1 MKFESSPEIKLK
13 NKVEAISIKL
23 LIEQEMEIE
32 NIFKNTRRR
41 EYVDARRILFYI
53 LRNLFYIL
61 RNNFLLTYF
70 EIGRISKR
78 DHATIIHA
86 IKDFDYIIKADPILN
101 GVYEKALEKAE
112 FITTY
117 SPEARKEEIIKK
129 IEQLNEELLTLSN

>member
-1 MKFESSPEIKLK
+1 MKFESSPKIKLK
-13 NKVEAISIKL
+13 NKVEAESIKV
-23 LIEQEMEIE
+23 LIEQEMEID
-32 NIFKNTRRR
+32 NIFKKTRRR
-41 EYVDARRILFYI
+41 EYVDSRRI
-53 LRNLFYIL
+53 LFYIL

-101 GVYEKALEKAE
+101 GVYQKALERAE

>member
-1 MKFESSPEIKLK
+1 MKFESSPKIKLK
-13 NKVEAISIKL
+13 NKVEAESIKV
-23 LIEQEMEIE
+23 LIEQEMEID
-32 NIFKNTRRR
+32 NIFKKTRRR
-41 EYVDARRILFYI
+41 EYVDSRRI
-53 LRNLFYIL
+53 LFYIL

-129 IEQLNEELLTLSN
+129 IEQLNQELLTLSN

>member
-1 MKFESSPEIKLK
+1 MKFESSPKIKLK
-13 NKVEAISIKL
+13 NKVEAESIKV
-23 LIEQEMEIE
+23 LIEQEMEID
-32 NIFKNTRRR
+32 NIFKKTRRR
-41 EYVDARRILFYI
+41 EYVDSRRI
-53 LRNLFYIL
+53 LFYIL

-101 GVYEKALEKAE
+101 GVYEKALERAE

-129 IEQLNEELLTLSN
+129 IEQLNQELLTLSN

>member
-1 MKFESSPEIKLK
+1 MKFESSPKIKLK
-13 NKVEAISIKL
+13 NKVEAESIKV
-23 LIEQEMEIE
+23 LIEQEMEIDS
-32 NIFKNTRRR
+32 IFKKTRRR
-41 EYVDARRILFYI
+41 EYVDSRRI
-53 LRNLFYIL
+53 LFYIL

-101 GVYEKALEKAE
+101 GVYQKALERAE

>member
-1 MKFESSPEIKLK
+1 MKFESSPKIKLK
-13 NKVEAISIKL
+13 NKVEAESIKI
-23 LIEQEMEIE
+23 LIEQEMEIDD
-32 NIFKNTRRR
+32 IFKKTRRR
-41 EYVDARRILFYI
+41 EYVDSRRI
-53 LRNLFYIL
+53 LFYIL

-101 GVYEKALEKAE
+101 GVYEKALERAE

-129 IEQLNEELLTLSN
+129 IEQLNQELLTLSN

>member
-1 MKFESSPEIKLK
+1 MKFESSPKIKLK
-13 NKVEAISIKL
+13 NKVEAESIKV
-23 LIEQEMEIE
+23 LIEQEMEIDD
-32 NIFKNTRRR
+32 IFKKTRRR
-41 EYVDARRILFYI
+41 EYVDARRM
-53 LRNLFYIL
+53 LFYIL

>member
-1 MKFESSPEIKLK
+1 MKFESSPKIKLK
-13 NKVEAISIKL
+13 NKVEAESIKV
-23 LIEQEMEIE
+23 LIEQEMEID
-32 NIFKNTRRR
+32 NIFKKTRRR
-41 EYVDARRILFYI
+41 EYVDARRM
-53 LRNLFYIL
+53 LFYIL

-86 IKDFDYIIKADPILN
+86 IKDFDYIIKADSILN

>member
-1 MKFESSPEIKLK
+1 MKFESSPKIKLK
-13 NKVEAISIKL
+13 NKVEAESIKV
-23 LIEQEMEIE
+23 LIEQEMEID

-41 EYVDARRILFYI
+41 EYVDSRRI
-53 LRNLFYIL
+53 LFYIL

>member
-13 NKVEAISIKL
+13 NKVEAESIKL

-41 EYVDARRILFYI
+41 EYVDARRI
-53 LRNLFYIL
+53 LFYIL

-101 GVYEKALEKAE
+101 GVYQKALERAE

>member
-13 NKVEAISIKL
+13 NKLEAESIKI

-41 EYVDARRILFYI
+41 EYVDSRRI
-53 LRNLFYIL
+53 LFYIL

-101 GVYEKALEKAE
+101 GVYQKALERAE

>member
-1 MKFESSPEIKLK
+1 MKFESSPKIKLK
-13 NKVEAISIKL
+13 NKVEAESIKV
-23 LIEQEMEIE
+23 LIEQEMEID
-32 NIFKNTRRR
+32 NIFKKTRRR
-41 EYVDARRILFYI
+41 EYVDARRM
-53 LRNLFYIL
+53 LFYIL

>member
-13 NKVEAISIKL
+13 NKVEAESIKI

-41 EYVDARRILFYI
+41 EYVDSRRI
-53 LRNLFYIL
+53 LFYIL

-101 GVYEKALEKAE
+101 GVYQKALERAE

>member
-1 MKFESSPEIKLK
+1 MKFESSPKIKLK
-13 NKVEAISIKL
+13 NKVEAESIKV
-23 LIEQEMEIE
+23 LIEQEMEID

-41 EYVDARRILFYI
+41 EYVDSRRI
-53 LRNLFYIL
+53 LFYIL

-101 GVYEKALEKAE
+101 GVYEKALERAE

>member
-1 MKFESSPEIKLK
+1 MKFESSPKIKLK
-13 NKVEAISIKL
+13 NKVGAESIKA
-23 LIEQEMEIE
+23 LIEQEMEID
-32 NIFKNTRRR
+32 NIFKKTRRR

-53 LRNLFYIL
+53 LRNK
-61 RNNFLLTYF
+61 FLLTYF

-86 IKDFDYIIKADPILN
+86 IKDFDYIIKVDSILN
-101 GVYEKALEKAE
+101 GVYEKALERAD

-129 IEQLNEELLTLSN
+129 IEQLNQELINLSN

>member
-13 NKVEAISIKL
+13 NKLEAESIKI

-41 EYVDARRILFYI
+41 EYVDSRRI
-53 LRNLFYIL
+53 LFYIL

-101 GVYEKALEKAE
+101 GVYEKALERAE

>member
-53 LRNLFYIL
+53 LRNK
-61 RNNFLLTYF
+61 FLLTYF
-70 EIGRISKR
+70 EIGILKEI
-78 DHATIIHA
+78 TQLLYTQLKILII
-86 IKDFDYIIKADPILN
+86 
-101 GVYEKALEKAE
+101 
-112 FITTY
+112 
-117 SPEARKEEIIKK
+117 
-129 IEQLNEELLTLSN
+129 

>member
-1 MKFESSPEIKLK
+1 MKFESSPKIKLK
-13 NKVEAISIKL
+13 NKVEAESIKV
-23 LIEQEMEIE
+23 LIEQEMEID
-32 NIFKNTRRR
+32 NIFKKTRRR
-41 EYVDARRILFYI
+41 EYVDARRM
-53 LRNLFYIL
+53 LFYIL

-112 FITTY
+112 FIATY

>member
-1 MKFESSPEIKLK
+1 MKFESSPKIKLK
-13 NKVEAISIKL
+13 NKVEAESIKV
-23 LIEQEMEIE
+23 LIEQEMEID
-32 NIFKNTRRR
+32 NIFKKTRRR
-41 EYVDARRILFYI
+41 EYVDSRRI
-53 LRNLFYIL
+53 LFYIL